1 MVRINE
7 TPGLRHNGH
16 FNLGLADNEDP
27 NEIQIRELMEAL
39 AHIKKDFEDANLTH
53 ARKFKEANRKRLR
66 ELEEANLTHTRELAA
81 LRKESKKAKETHKH
95 EINV

>member
-7 TPGLRHNGH
+7 TPGFRHNEH

-27 NEIQIRELMEAL
+27 KEIQIRELRKAL
-39 AHIKKDFEDANLTH
+39 AQIKKDFEDANLTH
-53 ARKFKEANRKRLR
+53 ARELEEANRKRSR
-66 ELEEANLTHTRELAA
+66 ELEEANLTHARELAA